1 MRGADGT
8 SINTNHRTCTWKV
21 EMIGGD
27 SIKEEGGNETG
38 GSINKKEEDKN
49 TIALRTDFVIKFE
62 RNIQE

>member
-1 MRGADGT
+1 MR
-8 SINTNHRTCTWKV
+8 
-21 EMIGGD
+21 GGD